1 MCEFVCVCNFA
12 LMPHTSVAFRSSPP
26 TEMPREDIAPIAEAK
41 ETGEAP
47 RAPLRLMT
55 QFLRAVSEGRMEDAL
70 ALSQTS
76 RRCYCCSVL
85 NKDAFVFSG
94 AREQPKP
101 KVTSPLFSMAIFL
114 YFVKSKQNSSLVV

>member
-1 MCEFVCVCNFA
+1 
-12 LMPHTSVAFRSSPP
+12 MPHTFNYDPFSPP

-41 ETGEAP
+41 QTEESP

-76 RRCYCCSVL
+76 TKYVLQRWRCWC
-85 NKDAFVFSG
+85 
-94 AREQPKP
+94 
-101 KVTSPLFSMAIFL
+101 
-114 YFVKSKQNSSLVV
+114 